1 MPFYNKQSLREHAYA
16 RRIAIPPPER
26 DGAAQ
31 RVRDNFLKNVPL
43 QKGTLISG
51 YVPIKSEM
59 SPLPLFDALIE
70 RGFTVLM
77 PRVIPNHTLLEFR
90 TWDRKTPMIRSI
102 YGIEEPD
109 PLHSAVSIPD
119 VFLMPLLAFDRE
131 GTRLG
136 YGAGYY
142 DQTFGQMKG
151 KLKFQAIGIAYES
164 QCYDTVPREMHDY
177 PLDLCITDRQV
188 HDFRRAAA

>member
-1 MPFYNKQSLREHAYA
+1 VPFYNKQSLREHAYA

-26 DGAAQ
+26 DAAAQ
-31 RVRDNFLKNVPL
+31 RVRDNFLKFIPL
-43 QKGTLISG
+43 QKGTLISA
-51 YVPIKSEM
+51 YVPMKSEM

-70 RGFTVLM
+70 LGYTVLM

-90 TWDRKTPMIRSI
+90 TWDRTTPMIRSI

-119 VFLMPLLAFDRE
+119 VFLMPLLAFDKE
-131 GTRLG
+131 GHRLG

-151 KLKFQAIGIAYES
+151 KMKFQAVGIAYEL
-164 QCYDTVPREMHDY
+164 QCYDSVPFEMHDY
-177 PLDLCITDRQV
+177 PLDMCITEQKF
-188 HDFRRAAA
+188 HDFRRAA